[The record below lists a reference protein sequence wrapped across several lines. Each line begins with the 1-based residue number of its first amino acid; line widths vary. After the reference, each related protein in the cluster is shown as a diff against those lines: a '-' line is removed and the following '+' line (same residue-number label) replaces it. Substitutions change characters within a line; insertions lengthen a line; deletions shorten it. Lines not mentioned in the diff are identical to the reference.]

1 MKNNLKI
8 LLLEDSETDAEIVMR
23 LLKKSK
29 PLYEFKL
36 VMSEKD
42 YINALNE
49 FHPDLILSD
58 NSMPQFSAKEALELK
73 QQRNMQIPFI
83 MVTGS
88 ATEEFAAGIIKLGAD
103 DYVIKDRLARLPVAI
118 EAALKQKKAET
129 EKKEAD
135 RKIIESENNLKA
147 IFENTIEGFLLMDTN
162 GSVKALN
169 KIASRYGFLLGRKEI
184 QIGDNV
190 FDLLENDKTPNF
202 KEIVSKVFKGEKI
215 QYERSRTMEDGTVR
229 WIDFSIKPVTENGE
243 VTGICITG
251 SDITEKKKIEQERE
265 FDRQNLKALINN
277 TDDLIWS
284 VDKNFRLIT
293 YNNSF
298 GTKTKRASGKPI
310 YKGSHMLRILSDK
323 RQTTR
328 FKEYYERA
336 FNGESFIEVEH
347 DGDTWSEISFYPIR
361 DQLEVIGTACFSRDI
376 TTRKKAEALLKTAL
390 KELSDY
396 KVALDE
402 SSIVSITDPTGIIT
416 YVNDNFCKLSKYSAG
431 ELIGKNHRIVS
442 SSFHEKSFI
451 KNLWSTIL
459 KGEVWRNELRNKTKD
474 GEIYWLD
481 ATIVPFLDSKKRP
494 VQFVAINKDI
504 TERKLIEKQ
513 LLSQK
518 IQEQK
523 RVTRAMVI
531 AQEKERNHLG
541 EELHDNIN
549 QILAG
554 TKLYLGMIG
563 QDKPEIKQ
571 LIKYPIEL
579 IDSSI
584 EEIRSLCH
592 RLATPLTNIDLNQ
605 MVKELLDTLSSNS
618 SIKTNFTYSLS
629 SEILND
635 DLKLNIYR
643 IIQGQINNIVKYSKA
658 KNVEV
663 SITEM
668 DGILAITT
676 KDDGVGF
683 DTTVKRRGI
692 GISNMLHRIEL
703 YNGAME
709 VISSPGNGCTIDI
722 KIPW

>member
-1 MKNNLKI
+1 
-8 LLLEDSETDAEIVMR
+8 
-23 LLKKSK
+23 
-29 PLYEFKL
+29 
-36 VMSEKD
+36 
-42 YINALNE
+42 
-49 FHPDLILSD
+49 
-58 NSMPQFSAKEALELK
+58 
-73 QQRNMQIPFI
+73 
-83 MVTGS
+83 
-88 ATEEFAAGIIKLGAD
+88 
-103 DYVIKDRLARLPVAI
+103 
-118 EAALKQKKAET
+118 
-129 EKKEAD
+129 
-135 RKIIESENNLKA
+135 
-147 IFENTIEGFLLMDTN
+147 MDTN

-361 DQLEVIGTACFSRDI
+361 DQFEVIGTACFSRDI

-402 SSIVSITDPTGIIT
+402 SSIVSITDPKGIIT

-531 AQEKERNHLG
+531 AQEK
-541 EELHDNIN
+541 
-549 QILAG
+549 
-554 TKLYLGMIG
+554 
-563 QDKPEIKQ
+563 
-571 LIKYPIEL
+571 
-579 IDSSI
+579 
-584 EEIRSLCH
+584 
-592 RLATPLTNIDLNQ
+592 
-605 MVKELLDTLSSNS
+605 
-618 SIKTNFTYSLS
+618 
-629 SEILND
+629 
-635 DLKLNIYR
+635 
-643 IIQGQINNIVKYSKA
+643 
-658 KNVEV
+658 
-663 SITEM
+663 
-668 DGILAITT
+668 
-676 KDDGVGF
+676 
-683 DTTVKRRGI
+683 
-692 GISNMLHRIEL
+692 
-703 YNGAME
+703 
-709 VISSPGNGCTIDI
+709 
-722 KIPW
+722 